1 MNYDEINRE
10 LQATLGKG
18 VARVMPKANGGF
30 KLRFASDHP
39 TPKQIQAAK
48 DIVAKH
54 SGGPAEYGR
63 ARRV

>member
-1 MNYDEINRE
+1 MNYDEINKE
-10 LQATLGKG
+10 LQRTLGRG
-18 VARVMPKANGGF
+18 VVRIMPKSNGGF

-39 TPKQIQAAK
+39 TPQQIQTAK

-54 SGGPAEYGR
+54 SGPAEYGR